1 MAGLRIG
8 IVAGEASGDLLGAG
22 LVNAMRARN
31 PDIEVRGIAGPLMRA
46 AGVEAIFDAD
56 ELAVMGLFEV
66 LGRLP
71 RLLTVRRAL
80 VREMVAWQPDVFIG
94 IDAPDFN
101 LPVETQLKRAGLR
114 TVHYVSPSVWAWRPG
129 RVNTVARAADAV
141 LCLLPF
147 EPEYYAGTGIAAVH
161 VGHPLAASL
170 RDETGARAA
179 ARTRLGLA
187 STDRVVA
194 VLPGSRGTELDNLGA
209 AMAGAVRQLA
219 PKGIRFVVPAARPG
233 LGDQFRR
240 MCSDDVAL
248 ILTDGGAH
256 DAMRAAD
263 VVLTASGTATLETML
278 LGRPMVVG
286 YRLAPL
292 TAWFLRTFRLLHTK
306 YFALPNLI
314 AGREVVPELLQER
327 ATPDGF
333 AQAVMRLL
341 DDEAARA
348 AQLEAFV
355 PLRTDLG
362 EDADG
367 TAAAA
372 VLALAE
378 GRS

>member
-22 LVNAMRARN
+22 LIDALRARH

-46 AGVEAIFDAD
+46 AGVEAMFDAD

-71 RLLTVRRAL
+71 RLLSVRRSL
-80 VREMVAWQPDVFIG
+80 VGEMVAWRPDVFIG

-101 LPVETQLKRAGLR
+101 LPVATRLKRAGLH
-114 TVHYVSPSVWAWRPG
+114 TAHYVSPSVWAWRPG
-129 RVNTVARAADAV
+129 RVHTVARAVDAV

-147 EPEYYAGTGIAAVH
+147 EPPYYAGTGITAVH
-161 VGHPLAASL
+161 VGHPLAARL
-170 RDETGARAA
+170 RDEPGARAA
-179 ARTRLGLA
+179 ARARLDLA
-187 STDRVVA
+187 EADRVVA
-194 VLPGSRGTELDNLGA
+194 VLPGSRGTELDNLGV

-219 PKGIRFVVPAARPG
+219 SKGIRFVVPAARPA
-233 LGDQFRR
+233 LGDRFRQ
-240 MCSDDVAL
+240 MCGDEVAL
-248 ILTDGGAH
+248 TLTDGGAH

-263 VVLTASGTATLETML
+263 VVLTASGTATLEAML

-292 TAWFLRTFRLLHTK
+292 TAWFLRTFRLLHTRR
-306 YFALPNLI
+306 FALPNLI

-327 ATPDGF
+327 ATPDEF
-333 AQAVMRLL
+333 THAVSQLL
-341 DDEAARA
+341 DDESARA
-348 AQLEAFV
+348 AQLEAFG
-355 PLRTDLG
+355 PLRAALG
-362 EDADG
+362 TDADA

-378 GRS
+378 ARS